1 MTIIWPLPMI
11 IYCGYNVGVVKMAD
25 LKQRMSRHLRSARKW
40 LTRAEES
47 FDKESDIRAE
57 LDLMLA
63 QAELQHAKETKRAG
77 EWRYK
82 YLVMRHGVAFGLAM
96 LITVGGLGGTF
107 YMLQGRQAVIPPSIV
122 EQPTQVVHRT
132 DFQVEPNTATLLK
145 TSSVEGMN
153 SVAARVTEVPAI
165 VQAQPV
171 SVKAND
177 RQEVK
182 VQQHKE
188 VADRILDLSPDEM
201 QKLMRAAG
209 KSLRGQ

>member
-1 MTIIWPLPMI
+1 
-11 IYCGYNVGVVKMAD
+11 MAD
-25 LKQRMSRHLRSARKW
+25 LKQRMSRHLRSARQW

-82 YLVMRHGVAFGLAM
+82 YLVMRHGFALGLAM
-96 LITVGGLGGTF
+96 LIAVGGLGGAF
-107 YMLQGRQAVIPPSIV
+107 YMLQGRQIVMPPSIV
-122 EQPTQVVHRT
+122 EQPSQPIQRTEFQVVP
-132 DFQVEPNTATLLK
+132 DTATVPK
-145 TSSVEGMN
+145 MSSMEAMD
-153 SVAARVTEVPAI
+153 SVSTRVNEVPAP

-171 SVKAND
+171 SMKTTD
-177 RQEVK
+177 RQEMK

-188 VADRILDLSPDEM
+188 PADSALELPPDEM

>member
-1 MTIIWPLPMI
+1 
-11 IYCGYNVGVVKMAD
+11 MAD
-25 LKQRMSRHLRSARKW
+25 LKQRMSRHLRSARQW

-82 YLVMRHGVAFGLAM
+82 YLVMRHGFALGLAM
-96 LITVGGLGGTF
+96 LIAAGGLGGAF
-107 YMLQGRQAVIPPSIV
+107 YMFQGRQAVIPPSIA
-122 EQPTQVVHRT
+122 EQSSQTVHRT
-132 DFQVEPNTATLLK
+132 DFQIVPDTATVPK
-145 TSSVEGMN
+145 TSSAAAMD
-153 SVAARVTEVPAI
+153 SVSARVAEVPAP

-171 SVKAND
+171 SMKTTD
-177 RQEVK
+177 RQEKK

-188 VADRILDLSPDEM
+188 PADSVFELPPDEM

>member
-1 MTIIWPLPMI
+1 MS
-11 IYCGYNVGVVKMAD
+11 D
-25 LKQRMSRHLRSARKW
+25 LKQRMSRHLRSARQW

-82 YLVMRHGVAFGLAM
+82 YLVMRHGFALGLAM
-96 LITVGGLGGTF
+96 LIAVGGLGGAF
-107 YMLQGRQAVIPPSIV
+107 YMIQGRQTVMPPNIA
-122 EQPTQVVHRT
+122 EQPSQPVQRT
-132 DFQVEPNTATLLK
+132 DFQVVPDTATVPK
-145 TSSVEGMN
+145 KSSAEVMD
-153 SVAARVTEVPAI
+153 SVSARVSEVPAI
-165 VQAQPV
+165 VKAQPV
-171 SVKAND
+171 SMKTTD
-177 RQEVK
+177 RQEIK
-182 VQQHKE
+182 AQQYKE
-188 VADRILDLSPDEM
+188 ATDSGLELPPDEM

>member
-1 MTIIWPLPMI
+1 
-11 IYCGYNVGVVKMAD
+11 MAD
-25 LKQRMSRHLRSARKW
+25 LKQRMSRHLRSARQW

-82 YLVMRHGVAFGLAM
+82 YLVMRHGFALGLAM
-96 LITVGGLGGTF
+96 LIAVGGLGGAF
-107 YMLQGRQAVIPPSIV
+107 YMIQGRQTVIPPSIA
-122 EQPTQVVHRT
+122 EQPSQSIHRT
-132 DFQVEPNTATLLK
+132 DFQVVPDTATVPK
-145 TSSVEGMN
+145 TSSAEAMD
-153 SVAARVTEVPAI
+153 SVSARVSEVPAI

-171 SVKAND
+171 SMKATD
-177 RQEVK
+177 RQEMK

-188 VADRILDLSPDEM
+188 AADSGLELPPDEM